1 MVAASL
7 WLPNER
13 LCRRRREVPALDQN
27 QTDQF
32 YVDIDVEQVS
42 GWRNIIMIYLECS
55 VRMLIVHVGQE
66 YQRQTITTA
75 AGRSGVNG

>member
-1 MVAASL
+1 MVAASV
-7 WLPNER
+7 WLSNER

-42 GWRNIIMIYLECS
+42 GWRNIIMIYLEYS
-55 VRMLIVHVGQE
+55 VRMLIAHVGQE
-66 YQRQTITTA
+66 YQRQIITTA
-75 AGRSGVNG
+75 AGMSGVNG

>member
-1 MVAASL
+1 MS
-7 WLPNER
+7 NER

-55 VRMLIVHVGQE
+55 VRMQIVHVGQE
-66 YQRQTITTA
+66 YQRRTITTA